1 MRPTAVCTAPP
12 CGHAA
17 LATVSPPLPPPVE
30 TVNAAD
36 FVVTWLALSVATTD
50 QFQLPPVRPVIAID
64 QTLLAPSA
72 GVKFCAVDPC
82 FWIVKRTDSVSYTHL
97 TLPTSDLV

>member
-17 LATVSPPLPPPVE
+17 LATVSPPPPPPPVE

-36 FVVTWLALSVATTD
+36 FVVTLLPLSVATTD
-50 QFQLPPVRPVIAID
+50 QLQLPLVRPVIAID
-64 QTLLAPSA
+64 QTLFAPSA
-72 GVKFCAVDPC
+72 GEKFCAGEPC
-82 FWIVKRTDSVSYTHL
+82 FWIEKRTDRSPPASVT
-97 TLPTSDLV
+97 VAWNV